1 MTTKVRKMNVPD
13 IGNLLGKISEKRD
26 EMPKTPVQAVQPV
39 DEKIGNQ
46 ELIGKNV
53 KTPKRQNPNKFRGN
67 NSFTPKQGNPVAVE
81 RGVGGRPT
89 VKKESV
95 EYVKMSPRIPKA
107 LKKEVDIALIKER
120 FVDRDGQVIKTL
132 DEIVAHA
139 LEELLSS

>member
-1 MTTKVRKMNVPD
+1 MNVPD
-13 IGNLLGKISEKRD
+13 IGSLLGKISEKRE

-46 ELIGKNV
+46 ELIGKKV
-53 KTPKRQNPNKFRGN
+53 KTRKRQNTKTFENN
-67 NSFTPKQGNPVAVE
+67 NSFTPKQDNLVIGE

-107 LKKEVDIALIKER
+107 LKKEVDIALINEQ